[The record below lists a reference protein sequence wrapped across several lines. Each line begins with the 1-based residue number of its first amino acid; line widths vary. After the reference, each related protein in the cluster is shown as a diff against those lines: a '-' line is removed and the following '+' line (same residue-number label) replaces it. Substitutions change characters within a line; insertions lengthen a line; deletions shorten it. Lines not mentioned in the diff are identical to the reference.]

1 MSFDPAAGERGQLA
15 FARQLSLT
23 FPLIPDVG
31 KNLSMLYESALS
43 PDQPA
48 PGRLTVLIDRD
59 GIVRF
64 IDRAVQVRTHGP
76 DMLLKMRELG
86 MK

>member
-1 MSFDPAAGERGQLA
+1 
-15 FARQLSLT
+15 
-23 FPLIPDVG
+23 
-31 KNLSMLYESALS
+31 MLYESALS

>member
-1 MSFDPAAGERGQLA
+1 MSFDPAEGEHGQLA
-15 FARQLSLT
+15 FARQLGLT

-31 KNLSMLYESALS
+31 KNLSMLYGSALS
-43 PDQPA
+43 ADQPA
-48 PGRLTVLIDRD
+48 PARMSVLIDRD

-64 IDRAVQVRTHGP
+64 VDRAVQVRTHGP